1 MGLGDARDRRVALGR
16 SAADGHDQPGMTA
29 ADVITETQALRPG
42 GGRRLP
48 SADTLR
54 SNLRAAEI
62 AWTEELERRL
72 APLEEDTDRYWGRRA
87 ELVWN

>member
-1 MGLGDARDRRVALGR
+1 VPAQPWANLVLSG
-16 SAADGHDQPGMTA
+16 AA
-29 ADVITETQALRPG
+29 
-42 GGRRLP
+42 

-72 APLEEDTDRYWGRRA
+72 APLQEDTDRYWGRRA